1 METRIFLKYL
11 VRGCSNSYLDYL
23 VELIDNYDKTYLI
36 GQKLINGK
44 YPDLFA
50 ENLFA
55 SVNMSSTFYEQ
66 NFIVRYFLTL
76 LLPDV
81 IIN

>member
-44 YPDLFA
+44 YPDICRK
-50 ENLFA
+50 
-55 SVNMSSTFYEQ
+55 
-66 NFIVRYFLTL
+66 FICFCQHVVHL
-76 LLPDV
+76 L
-81 IIN
+81 